1 MYFTIYGTCDSID
14 DASYPREVEREDGT
28 TGMEMVHQN
37 QVTLTIPGMREVVKV
52 VFAGDVNVDQAWE
65 DNLMLLK
72 VTADKYTVS
81 SGVRK
86 NKAWA
91 AVSFHGLTVEKAD
104 DRSVAEINKARKA
117 AKAIAHTRRQEAQ
130 AKKLAKAS

>member
-1 MYFTIYGTCDSID
+1 MYFTIYGTCESID
-14 DASYPREVEREDGT
+14 DASYPREVEQEDGT
-28 TGMEMVHQN
+28 TVTQIVPQN
-37 QVTLTIPGMREVVKV
+37 QITLTIPGMREVVKV
-52 VFAGDVNVDQAWE
+52 VFAGEVNVDQAWE
-65 DNLMLLK
+65 DNMMLLR

-86 NKAWA
+86 GKAWV

-104 DRSVAEINKARKA
+104 ERGVAEINKARKA
-117 AKAIAHTRRQEAQ
+117 AKAVAHARRQQAQ